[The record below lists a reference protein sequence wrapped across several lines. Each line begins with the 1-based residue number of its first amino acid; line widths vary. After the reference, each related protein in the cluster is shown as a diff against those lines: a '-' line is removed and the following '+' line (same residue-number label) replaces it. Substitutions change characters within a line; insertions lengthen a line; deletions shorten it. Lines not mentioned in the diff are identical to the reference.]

1 LKIAIPILDEKTVCS
16 HFGKTPFFMIF
27 EVNENNEIIGSKK
40 VGNSP
45 CHGAAHETE
54 QGHGG
59 QGPGSTVQ
67 TLLSEGV
74 NAVVFVNMGQRSVN
88 ALASVVELYQTSLED
103 VDAVLKEVL
112 SGNLTKLN

>member
-1 LKIAIPILDEKTVCS
+1 MKVAIPILDEKTVSS

-27 EVNENNEIIGSKK
+27 EINENNEIIGSKK

-45 CHGAAHETE
+45 CHGAHEE
-54 QGHGG
+54 GHGG

-88 ALASVVELYQTSLED
+88 ALASVVELYQTQLED
-103 VDAVLKEVL
+103 VEAVLKEFL
-112 SGNLTKLN
+112 NGNMAKLN

>member
-1 LKIAIPILDEKTVCS
+1 MKLAIPVLDEKTVCS
-16 HFGKTPFFMIF
+16 HFGKTPFFMIY
-27 EVNENNEIIGSKK
+27 EINENNEIIGSKQ

-45 CHGAAHETE
+45 CHGAAHEAE
-54 QGHGG
+54 HAHA
-59 QGPGSTVQ
+59 QGPGTTVQ

-103 VDAVLKEVL
+103 TESALNEFL
-112 SGNLTKLN
+112 NGNLTKLN

>member
-1 LKIAIPILDEKTVCS
+1 MKIAIPALDEKTVSS

-27 EVNENNEIIGSKK
+27 EINENKEIIGSKK

-45 CHGAAHETE
+45 CHGAAHEE
-54 QGHGG
+54 GHGG
-59 QGPGSTVQ
+59 QGPGTTVQ

-103 VDAVLKEVL
+103 VEAVLKEFL
-112 SGNLTKLN
+112 NGNLAKLN